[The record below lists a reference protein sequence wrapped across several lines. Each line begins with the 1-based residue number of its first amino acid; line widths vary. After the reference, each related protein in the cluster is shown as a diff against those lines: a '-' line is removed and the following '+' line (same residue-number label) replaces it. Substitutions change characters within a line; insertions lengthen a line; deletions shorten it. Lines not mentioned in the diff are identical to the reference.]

1 MPAQSKSQQRLFGW
15 VHAYQKGEA
24 KNAPKKIKDIAKSI
38 SKSDARDFAK
48 TKTSD
53 LPEKK
58 ASLMDELFTLG
69 FAMKCAEC
77 GIDAEDFAKLAE
89 NNIGMTPEQYRAFLR
104 EEEADLDDEM
114 NQKATQLGNAGLTG
128 GTFRGGVLQPSAT
141 KVQPSAATPPNV
153 QSPYAGFNSWYG
165 ENRDA
170 FQKIFSDASGNFSRP
185 DYESFKRAY
194 PTFFTGSNDYR
205 TRMFSNMQ
213 RDAAQFGTPLTTAKR
228 K

>member
-1 MPAQSKSQQRLFGW
+1 MPAKSKSQQRLFGW

-38 SKSDARDFAK
+38 SKSDAKDFAK
-48 TKTSD
+48 TKRTG

-128 GTFRGGVLQPSAT
+128 GTFRGRVLQPSD
-141 KVQPSAATPPNV
+141 ATPPNV

-165 ENRDA
+165 KNRDA
-170 FQKIFSDASGNFSRP
+170 FQKIFSDASGNFSRK
-185 DYESFKRAY
+185 DYTSFKNAY
-194 PTFFTGSNDYR
+194 PKFFTGSDSLRNS
-205 TRMFSNMQ
+205 MFSRMQ
-213 RDAAQFGTPLTTAKR
+213 RDASRFSTPLTTAKQN
-228 K
+228 